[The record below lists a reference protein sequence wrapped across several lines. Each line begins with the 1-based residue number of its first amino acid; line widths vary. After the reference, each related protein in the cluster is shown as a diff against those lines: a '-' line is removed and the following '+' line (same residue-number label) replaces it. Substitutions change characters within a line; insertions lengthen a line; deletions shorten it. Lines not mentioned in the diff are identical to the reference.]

1 MPLVNL
7 RKAVQ
12 AALRDH
18 ATHILQWL
26 NYIPRTNE
34 IGRSAELIATALMLE
49 RRFNQPLIV
58 SELGAS
64 AGLNLLF
71 DRFALSSFGF
81 TYQPHKA
88 TLTLTPDWRGPA
100 PPPGR
105 FQIAGRSGVDLSPIN
120 PRSSEGFLRLCAYT
134 WPDQTERLQQLARIC
149 PRQRVAIA
157 QGDAADWLRLRLA
170 SGYPKHLHLVF
181 NTVAWHYFSLQTQQ
195 NCMQAPETAGQQAS
209 SATPLAHFAMEAD
222 DQGLGAALRLTLWP
236 DEQVIE
242 LGRADFHGRWIA
254 WAGNRPFK
262 GLS

>member
-1 MPLVNL
+1 M
-7 RKAVQ
+7 AVK
-12 AALRDH
+12 AALRNH

-26 NYIPRTNE
+26 NYIPQTNE
-34 IGRSAELIATALMLE
+34 IRRYAVLVATALIIE
-49 RRFNQPLIV
+49 RRLNLPLIV

-88 TLTLTPDWRGPA
+88 KLTLTPDWRGPA

-105 FQIAGRSGVDLSPIN
+105 AKIAGRSGVNLSPIN

-134 WPDQTERLQQLARIC
+134 WPDQTERRQQLARIC
-149 PRQRVAIA
+149 PTQCLAIA

-170 SGYPKHLHLVF
+170 TGYPGHLHLVF
-181 NTVAWHYFSLQTQQ
+181 NTVAWQYFSLQTQQ
-195 NCMQAPETAGQQAS
+195 NCRQAPETARQQAS
-209 SATPLAHFAMEAD
+209 SATTMAHFSMEAD
-222 DQGLGAALRLTLWP
+222 RQGLGAASCFTLWP
-236 DEQVIE
+236 GEHVIE
-242 LGRADFHGRWIA
+242 LGRADFHRRWIT
-254 WAGNRPFK
+254 WVGNRPFK

>member
-71 DRFALSSFGF
+71 DRFALSSHGS
-81 TYQPHKA
+81 H
-88 TLTLTPDWRGPA
+88 
-100 PPPGR
+100 
-105 FQIAGRSGVDLSPIN
+105 ISPIR
-120 PRSSEGFLRLCAYT
+120 PR
-134 WPDQTERLQQLARIC
+134 
-149 PRQRVAIA
+149 
-157 QGDAADWLRLRLA
+157 
-170 SGYPKHLHLVF
+170 
-181 NTVAWHYFSLQTQQ
+181 
-195 NCMQAPETAGQQAS
+195 
-209 SATPLAHFAMEAD
+209 
-222 DQGLGAALRLTLWP
+222 
-236 DEQVIE
+236 
-242 LGRADFHGRWIA
+242 
-254 WAGNRPFK
+254 
-262 GLS
+262 